1 MKKKSGFTLAEL
13 LIVISIIA
21 LLTAIS
27 ISLFTSK
34 LEKSRRTVDMANA
47 RNIMAVLASALN
59 AGDIAFTDSTSV
71 NIHGESVPSCIAV
84 VVNTTGVTSYVS
96 GNVRVDGIVWSP
108 AQESTGH
115 ARLRKYLE
123 SSDINSY
130 TLHSQSSKDN
140 GWAFYAVL
148 LYSDGTMRIASG
160 TEDDSHAYNDNTF
173 EIHAKK
179 MERSSCLQYG
189 KSYEI
194 KILKKLFLIVIW
206 KSF

>member
-1 MKKKSGFTLAEL
+1 MKKKAGFTLAEL

-27 ISLFTSK
+27 IPLFTSK
-34 LEKSRRTVDMANA
+34 LEKSRRAVDMANA

-84 VVNTTGVTSYVS
+84 VVNTTGVTSYIS

-115 ARLRKYLE
+115 DRLRKYLE
-123 SSDINSY
+123 SSGINSY

-160 TEDDSHAYNDNTF
+160 TEDDSHEYNDNTF
-173 EIHAKK
+173 EIHSKNWKEAAASN
-179 MERSSCLQYG
+179 ME
-189 KSYEI
+189 KAM
-194 KILKKLFLIVIW
+194 KLKY
-206 KSF
+206 

>member
-13 LIVISIIA
+13 LIVISIIV

-27 ISLFTSK
+27 IPLFTSK
-34 LEKSRRTVDMANA
+34 LEKSRRAVDMSNA

-115 ARLRKYLE
+115 DRLRKYLE
-123 SSDINSY
+123 SSGINSY
-130 TLHSQSSKDN
+130 TLHTQSSKDN

-160 TEDDSHAYNDNTF
+160 TEDDSHEYNDNTF
-173 EIHAKK
+173 EIHAKNWK
-179 MERSSCLQYG
+179 EAAASNMEKAMGLEY
-189 KSYEI
+189 
-194 KILKKLFLIVIW
+194 
-206 KSF
+206 

>member
-27 ISLFTSK
+27 IPLFTSK
-34 LEKSRRTVDMANA
+34 LEKSRRAVDMANA

-59 AGDIAFTDSTSV
+59 AGDIEFTDSTSV

-84 VVNTTGVTSYVS
+84 VFNTTGVTSYVS

-115 ARLRKYLE
+115 DRLRKYLE
-123 SSDINSY
+123 SSGINSY
-130 TLHSQSSKDN
+130 TLHTQSSKDN

-148 LYSDGTMRIASG
+148 LYSEGTMRIASG

-173 EIHAKK
+173 EIHAKNWK
-179 MERSSCLQYG
+179 EAAVSNMEKAMGLEY
-189 KSYEI
+189 
-194 KILKKLFLIVIW
+194 
-206 KSF
+206 